1 MGGTS
6 ENNNEVDL
14 WKLTGNFD
22 WTRRTWE
29 KIQMHVAEDSQG
41 YLGEN
46 KNDQLVSSRSIVVQ
60 QYICILA

>member
-6 ENNNEVDL
+6 ENNNEADL
-14 WKLTGNFD
+14 WKLTENFD
-22 WTRRTWE
+22 WTQRTWE

-41 YLGEN
+41 YFGEN